1 MIKIGWIFAAALV
14 FLGSALMIPTTLPV
28 ETTESVIQLK
38 GNLEGFP
45 ASPLKDRQVRLRLP
59 MELVSG
65 SPVVVEITL
74 LPTEITG
81 SPSPAEVRFVEGRLD
96 LPDVDIFPAAS
107 LLAPYLPD
115 KPVSYRWLVTA
126 HEAAPVA
133 GRVWLSL
140 QMSSPFGEDTLTPVL
155 VRPVELAVRTF
166 FGLSSP
172 IARWLSAG
180 MIGAGLIIFGLSF
193 LRRNGKS
200 V

>member
-1 MIKIGWIFAAALV
+1 MI
-14 FLGSALMIPTTLPV
+14 TTILPV
-28 ETTESVIQLK
+28 ETTESVIQLM

-59 MELVSG
+59 MELVFG

-74 LPTEITG
+74 MPQEIAGSLP
-81 SPSPAEVRFVEGRLD
+81 PAEVRFVEGRLD

-107 LLAPYLPD
+107 LQAPYLPD

-126 HEAAPVA
+126 HEAAPVV
-133 GRVWLSL
+133 GRAWLSL
-140 QMSSPFGEDTLTPVL
+140 EMSSPFGEDTLTPVL

-166 FGLSSP
+166 LGLSSP
-172 IARWLSAG
+172 TARWLSAG
-180 MIGAGLIIFGLSF
+180 MIGAGLMISGFSF
-193 LRRNGKS
+193 LKRKGKS